1 MEAVRSGRGRTD
13 KCLVVAT
20 HKGEEQTSR
29 MTKKFGLYFLVEVL
43 VIFMVGA
50 AFSLIENKLHAGA
63 IAGSLF
69 VLLGLWIVAPGLK
82 NAEYRKRPTFF
93 AGLLHLFGSALPLL
107 ISRFAQAD
115 LKFEDVRVMG
125 LTGPQFHQV
134 SNVIYMILMA
144 ATAFDWFRSR
154 AKHK

>member
-1 MEAVRSGRGRTD
+1 MSKR
-13 KCLVVAT
+13 
-20 HKGEEQTSR
+20 
-29 MTKKFGLYFLVEVL
+29 FGFYFLIEVL

-63 IAGSLF
+63 IAGTLF
-69 VLLGLWIVAPGLK
+69 VLLGLAVVAP
-82 NAEYRKRPTFF
+82 AVREPDYRKRPTFF

-115 LKFEDVRVMG
+115 LRFEDVRVLG
-125 LTGPQFHQV
+125 LSGPQFHQV

-144 ATAFDWFRSR
+144 ATAFDWFRARS
-154 AKHK
+154 HK